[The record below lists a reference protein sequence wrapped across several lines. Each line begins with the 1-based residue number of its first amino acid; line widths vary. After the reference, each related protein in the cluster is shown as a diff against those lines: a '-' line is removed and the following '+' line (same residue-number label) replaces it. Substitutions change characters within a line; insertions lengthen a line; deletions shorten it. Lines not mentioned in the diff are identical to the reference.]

1 MFKQL
6 AYEMELRGSADERS
20 SIEMVGYSPEY
31 QEAYKRV
38 YNECFHEM
46 REALGI
52 KPYDFIQDDSFFEKG
67 MDRVRLLL
75 DNGEIVGS
83 VALKEDEI
91 DDLIVAPGYQD
102 RGYGWQILLWA
113 LEHMES
119 RTVRLHVAACN
130 LKAIHLYEKAGFER
144 TKTIVINENRKRVP
158 QMMK

>member
-1 MFKQL
+1 MFRQL
-6 AYEMELRGSADERS
+6 AYEMELRGSVDEKS
-20 SIEMVGYSPEY
+20 SIEMVGYSSEY
-31 QEAYKRV
+31 QEEYKRV

-91 DDLIVAPGYQD
+91 DDLIVNRRYQNQ
-102 RGYGWQILLWA
+102 GYGWQILLWA
-113 LEHMES
+113 LEHMDSE
-119 RTVRLHVAACN
+119 RIILHVAACN

-144 TKTIVINENRKRVP
+144 TRTIVINESGQRISASG
-158 QMMK
+158 